1 VIKVITDEE
10 NLYLFMLYG
19 GGKPVAQSPSRPVF
33 RNRTAGGRNMWVSEP
48 RKRTKA
54 EAKKRLPHLPKPLRR
69 QIRKKPVP
77 HPIMIP
83 FYALELADILIDIDP
98 LDRLED

>member
-1 VIKVITDEE
+1 MIFAED
-10 NLYLFMLYG
+10 NLFLFLQYG
-19 GGKPVAQSPSRPVF
+19 GRGPIRQPAGRPVF
-33 RNRTAGGRNMWVSEP
+33 RQKVAGGRNMWVNETT

-54 EAKKRLPHLPKPLRR
+54 EAKDRLPHLPTSVRR

-77 HPIMIP
+77 SPIMIP
-83 FYALELADILIDIDP
+83 FYALELADILIEIDP

>member
-1 VIKVITDEE
+1 MILDED
-10 NLYLFMLYG
+10 NLFLFLQYQG
-19 GGKPVAQSPSRPVF
+19 TPPYAQPTGRPVF
-33 RNRTAGGRNMWVSEP
+33 YNNRPAKGRNMWVMDEP

-54 EAKKRLPHLPKPLRR
+54 EAKERLPHLPKPLRR

-77 HPIMIP
+77 SPFMIP
-83 FYALELADILIDIDP
+83 FYALELADILIELDP

>member
-1 VIKVITDEE
+1 MITDEE

-33 RNRTAGGRNMWVSEP
+33 RNRTAGGRNMWVNES
-48 RKRTKA
+48 RKITKA
-54 EAKKRLPHLPKPLRR
+54 EAKKKLPHLPKPIRR
-69 QIRKKPVP
+69 QIRKKPIP
-77 HPIMIP
+77 SPFMIP
-83 FYALELADILIDIDP
+83 FYALEIADVLIEWDP